1 MQNYLFILVWKTPL
15 LAWAEAFAI
24 RAQLMEIL
32 GEIKPVITSMHS
44 EKSTEIFAMIKS

>member
-32 GEIKPVITSMHS
+32 GEIKPVITACTQR
-44 EKSTEIFAMIKS
+44 KALK